1 MIEVEVGV
9 EVGVGV
15 GVEVGIEEQH
25 AGKVPEPIER
35 PPQVSLGIGRWEHH
49 LPHLEDGLVAERSY
63 PQRDQHDPEQA
74 AGPGVRDRGC
84 ILGCVGLG
92 SRGGSVTDVGRPVTD
107 RRPSGAAATPHSLQ
121 VVSVVSNKGGVG
133 KTTIATNLAV
143 YVRALHEEL
152 PILVIGLDDQNLVD
166 RMFALEPGPPERTIV
181 DALLSGDLL
190 RAVRLGQYGVHY
202 VPSPVELSE
211 LRERIRDPLQLR
223 TLLEASGWPGLVILD
238 TKSDLDVLTRN
249 AIAASDLTL
258 VVVKDHQSLLEADKV
273 FGLIEDWG
281 ADREC
286 ARIVLSLVERRVKY
300 EPGQTRDILA
310 LLVMAIRERD
320 YPLFQTFVSRS
331 PKIESLHTNERG
343 AAVSILNGA
352 PDTLV
357 HEQMRLLAI
366 DVLATLDADAA
377 EPEHEGSEPER
388 NESCLPLARA
398 QGSQPLPYLQP
409 LP

>member
-1 MIEVEVGV
+1 
-9 EVGVGV
+9 
-15 GVEVGIEEQH
+15 
-25 AGKVPEPIER
+25 
-35 PPQVSLGIGRWEHH
+35 
-49 LPHLEDGLVAERSY
+49 
-63 PQRDQHDPEQA
+63 
-74 AGPGVRDRGC
+74 
-84 ILGCVGLG
+84 
-92 SRGGSVTDVGRPVTD
+92 
-107 RRPSGAAATPHSLQ
+107 
-121 VVSVVSNKGGVG
+121 VSVVSNKGGVG

-143 YVRALHEEL
+143 YIRALHEEL

-166 RMFALEPGPPERTIV
+166 RMFALEPGPPERTIA

-223 TLLEASGWPGLVILD
+223 TLLETSGWPGLVILD

-286 ARIVLSLVERRVKY
+286 ARIVLSLIDRRVKY

-377 EPEHEGSEPER
+377 EPEREGSEPER

-398 QGSQPLPYLQP
+398 HGSQPLPYL
-409 LP
+409 

>member
-1 MIEVEVGV
+1 M
-9 EVGVGV
+9 
-15 GVEVGIEEQH
+15 
-25 AGKVPEPIER
+25 K
-35 PPQVSLGIGRWEHH
+35 
-49 LPHLEDGLVAERSY
+49 
-63 PQRDQHDPEQA
+63 
-74 AGPGVRDRGC
+74 
-84 ILGCVGLG
+84 
-92 SRGGSVTDVGRPVTD
+92 DVGRPVTD
-107 RRPSGAAATPHSLQ
+107 CRPSQTDSTRHSLQ

-133 KTTIATNLAV
+133 KTTIATNLAI
-143 YVRALHEEL
+143 YIRALREEL

-166 RMFALEPGPPERTIV
+166 RMFALEPGPPEHTIA

-211 LRERIRDPLQLR
+211 LRERIRDPLRLR

-286 ARIVLSLVERRVKY
+286 ARIVLSLVDRRVKY

-310 LLVMAIRERD
+310 LLLMAIRERD

-377 EPEHEGSEPER
+377 EPEHEGSEPQR

>member
-1 MIEVEVGV
+1 
-9 EVGVGV
+9 
-15 GVEVGIEEQH
+15 
-25 AGKVPEPIER
+25 
-35 PPQVSLGIGRWEHH
+35 
-49 LPHLEDGLVAERSY
+49 
-63 PQRDQHDPEQA
+63 
-74 AGPGVRDRGC
+74 
-84 ILGCVGLG
+84 
-92 SRGGSVTDVGRPVTD
+92 
-107 RRPSGAAATPHSLQ
+107 
-121 VVSVVSNKGGVG
+121 VSVVSNKGGVG

-166 RMFALEPGPPERTIV
+166 RMFALEPGPPERTIA

-211 LRERIRDPLQLR
+211 LRERIRDPLRLR

-286 ARIVLSLVERRVKY
+286 ARIVLSLVDRRVKY

-398 QGSQPLPYLQP
+398 HGSQPLPYLGFVSHLTLAQREGTEESP
-409 LP
+409 

>member
-1 MIEVEVGV
+1 
-9 EVGVGV
+9 
-15 GVEVGIEEQH
+15 
-25 AGKVPEPIER
+25 
-35 PPQVSLGIGRWEHH
+35 
-49 LPHLEDGLVAERSY
+49 
-63 PQRDQHDPEQA
+63 
-74 AGPGVRDRGC
+74 
-84 ILGCVGLG
+84 
-92 SRGGSVTDVGRPVTD
+92 
-107 RRPSGAAATPHSLQ
+107 
-121 VVSVVSNKGGVG
+121 VSVVSNKGGVG

-143 YVRALHEEL
+143 YIRALHEEL

-166 RMFALEPGPPERTIV
+166 RMFALEPGPPERTIA

-286 ARIVLSLVERRVKY
+286 ARIVLSLIDRRVKY

-377 EPEHEGSEPER
+377 EPEHEGSEPQR
-388 NESCLPLARA
+388 NESCLPVARA
-398 QGSQPLPYLQP
+398 HGSQPLPYL
-409 LP
+409 